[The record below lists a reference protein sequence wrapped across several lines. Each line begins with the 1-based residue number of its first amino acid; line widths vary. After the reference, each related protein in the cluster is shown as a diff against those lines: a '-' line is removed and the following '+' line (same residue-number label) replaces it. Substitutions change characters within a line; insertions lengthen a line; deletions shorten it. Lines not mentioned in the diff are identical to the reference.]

1 MSTGVVAAL
10 SEHGRLQF
18 VLDTVQHV
26 LATAQP
32 AETALKNAL
41 RKSKEL
47 RSDTFGRAEVA
58 RRIMGLL
65 CFRVK
70 LDHVLQQRCQE
81 SPVLDRL
88 DRLTALL
95 ALYILHEEPA
105 FLAARGLD
113 SSATQSSSA
122 LSSILSSEA
131 IAVLQQPLHSIVWP
145 EAPADRLAAEFSLP
159 QWLADLWVREL
170 GVHAAC
176 CLAAATNVPGG
187 VHLRCRVSR
196 QQLIAALTAE
206 GWSVQ
211 AGPLC
216 PWALRITAPAKPNIW
231 GSAAYNRGD
240 YEVQDAGSQLIALAV
255 GATPGQ
261 LVVDLCAGR
270 GGKALALAQAVL
282 PGGRIIAH
290 DIDGR
295 ALQDLKVHTNYCIN
309 RLLCN
314 TDQVLQAPD

>member
-1 MSTGVVAAL
+1 MSTDAVAAL

-26 LATAQP
+26 LATVQP
-32 AETALKNAL
+32 AEAALKNAL

-47 RSDTFGRAEVA
+47 RSDSLGRAEVA
-58 RRIMGLL
+58 RRVMGLL
-65 CFRVK
+65 CLRAK
-70 LDHVLQQRCQE
+70 LDYVLQQRCAE
-81 SPVLDRL
+81 SPALHSL

-122 LSSILSSEA
+122 LSSILSSEVIEA
-131 IAVLQQPLHSIVWP
+131 LQQPLHSIFWP

-159 QWLADLWVREL
+159 HWLAELWVREL
-170 GVHAAC
+170 GMHTAC

-187 VHLRCRVSR
+187 VHLRCNTNR
-196 QQLIAALTAE
+196 QRLTTALTAE

-216 PWALRITAPAKPNIW
+216 PWALHITAPAKPNIW
-231 GSAAYNRGD
+231 GSAAYKRGD
-240 YEVQDAGSQLIALAV
+240 YEVQDEGSQLIALAV

-282 PGGRIIAH
+282 PGGRFIAH

-295 ALQDLKVHTNYCIN
+295 ALQDLKVHANYYMNC
-309 RLLCN
+309 LLCN
-314 TDQVLQAPD
+314 TIQVL